1 VSTASADSSR
11 SSVTTLPQAQIGG
24 LRARRGLGIVGVAAT
39 LVVLMVVTILGSFAT
54 DRSAARTRR
63 SVVLSDAYEKAA
75 TGVAAEESL
84 ERKYRLEPG
93 PVPLAGHRAAQQ
105 AVRNALAD
113 VIRLGNSRD
122 QTLATTL
129 LADHALYVDAAMSM
143 FAAVDRHE
151 SSATVNAIDGRTV
164 DPVFGVLQSEIY
176 ASAAHHQSQAIS
188 QIAALRRTSR
198 LVLILD
204 LATLVAGVALIVIAG
219 TALMRSRRRL
229 ETQSDLNRH
238 QALHDSLTGL
248 PNRTLF
254 QDRTAQALKAAQ
266 RSGDQIAVLVIDLDR
281 FKDINDTLGH
291 QYGDVLLSQVA
302 SRFHHTLRGGDS
314 VARLGGDEFAV
325 LLCATSADDAISAAE
340 RLTESLLDP
349 FTVKDISLDVE
360 ASIGIALAASGSDME
375 TTLRHA
381 DVAMYEAKSQ
391 HLPYASYALTRD
403 DNTVSRLALLG
414 DLRRAISN
422 GELTLDYQPKI
433 STATGEVHSV
443 EALVRWHHPLRGLL
457 MPDAFIPI
465 AESTAVIHPLT
476 EEILRQALLQ
486 TRAWLERGWTIA
498 VAVNISARSLHDL
511 SFAAKVQHQLETI
524 GVPASQLSLELTEG
538 AIMVDP
544 ERALAALNELNAMG
558 ISLSIDDFGTGYSS
572 MSYLKDLPVRELKID
587 RSFVI
592 GMSGYDGDRVIVQ
605 SAVDLGHN
613 LGLHVV
619 AEGVEDKETQ
629 DALWAMGCDLL
640 QGYYIRRP
648 ASAVALEPWLA
659 THAAA
664 GVTSTMPSNR
674 VNSAVGDSQI

>member
-1 VSTASADSSR
+1 
-11 SSVTTLPQAQIGG
+11 
-24 LRARRGLGIVGVAAT
+24 
-39 LVVLMVVTILGSFAT
+39 MVVTIIGSFAT

-63 SVVLSDAYEKAA
+63 SVLLSNAYERAA

-105 AVRNALAD
+105 AVRSALAD
-113 VIRLGNSRD
+113 VDHLGLSRD
-122 QTLATTL
+122 QTQARTL
-129 LADHALYVDAAMSM
+129 LADHTLYVEAATLL

-151 SSATVNAIDGRTV
+151 SAVTVTEIDNRQV
-164 DPVFGVLQSEIY
+164 DPVFGAMQNEIY
-176 ASAAHHQSQAIS
+176 ASAALHQSEAMS
-188 QIAALRRTSR
+188 QLAALHRTSR
-198 LVLILD
+198 LVLVLD
-204 LATLVAGVALIVIAG
+204 LATLIAGVTLIAIAG
-219 TALMRSRRRL
+219 AALTRSRRRL
-229 ETQSDLNRH
+229 QTQSDLNRH

-254 QDRTAQALKAAQ
+254 HDRTAQALKAVQ
-266 RSGDQIAVLVIDLDR
+266 RSGDQIAVMVVDLDR

-302 SRFHHTLRGGDS
+302 QRFSRTLRGGDS

-325 LLCATSADDAISAAE
+325 LLCATNADDAASAAE
-340 RLTESLLDP
+340 RLTDSLRDP

-360 ASIGIALAASGSDME
+360 ASIGIALAAAGSDVE

-391 HLPYASYALTRD
+391 HLSYASYALTRD

-422 GELTLDYQPKI
+422 GELRLDYQPKI

-443 EALVRWHHPLRGLL
+443 EALVRWHHPTRGLL
-457 MPDAFIPI
+457 MPDEFIPI

-476 EEILRQALLQ
+476 EEILRQALSQ
-486 TRAWLERGWTIA
+486 VRTWLDRGWSIA
-498 VAVNISARSLHDL
+498 VAVNISARSLHDVN
-511 SFAAKVQHQLETI
+511 FAMKVHNRLETI
-524 GVPASQLSLELTEG
+524 GVPASQLTLELTEG

-587 RSFVI
+587 RSFVM
-592 GMSGYDGDRVIVQ
+592 GMSGDDGDRVIVQ

-619 AEGVEDKETQ
+619 AEGVEDDQTQ
-629 DALWAMGCDLL
+629 RALSRMGCDLL
-640 QGYYIRRP
+640 QGYHIRRP
-648 ASAVALEPWLA
+648 CSAAALEPWLE
-659 THAAA
+659 THLRTAARQA
-664 GVTSTMPSNR
+664 FIIS
-674 VNSAVGDSQI
+674 